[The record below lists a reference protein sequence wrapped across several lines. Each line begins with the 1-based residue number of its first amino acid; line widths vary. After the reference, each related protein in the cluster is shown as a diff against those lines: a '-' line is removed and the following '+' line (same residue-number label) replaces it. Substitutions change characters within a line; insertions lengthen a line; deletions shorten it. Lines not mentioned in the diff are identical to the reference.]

1 MDQILAQVKQAQRR
15 LWLELFLNR
24 LMRCWFAALAL
35 AVLAI
40 AAPKLVA
47 IENLPSGWT
56 VLCLGVSLAAG
67 LVVACAWTWLRGRSR
82 LDAAVELDSRFGL
95 KERVAS
101 SLSLTPAVAE
111 TPAGRALMADALRAV
126 RRVNVHDRFPVQV
139 DRRGWLPLVAAL
151 LAFVLV
157 TIVENRPAQSSVDPH
172 AQQHAQEQID
182 TAAKKLRERMVEHR
196 QEAAAKGL
204 KDAEGLFRELEKQT
218 EKLAQASQADRK
230 QALVKLNDLAKQL
243 EERRRQLGGA
253 QQMRKQL
260 DQMSGLNRGPA
271 DKMVDAMRKG
281 DWQAAQQEAE
291 KLGEQLE
298 QGELDE
304 SAKKEL
310 ARQLNQIQEK
320 SAEASA
326 ARAQAMDQLKQQVA
340 QQQQQGDLERAGQ
353 SQQKLEQMQA
363 QQQQA
368 SKLNQLAQ
376 LAGECQQRMKEG
388 DKAGAAKALNAMT
401 QQMQQMQLAQ
411 AEGKMLDESLEQ
423 MQMAK
428 SAMACQ
434 QCQGQGCEACQ
445 GAGSAP
451 RKGQGPGIGVGSD
464 PGSRPGAMDNVKY
477 QDQRVRQKPGPGSA
491 VVVGE
496 AAGPNLRLRVSE
508 AVQEEMAAQSRE
520 PADPQVLEQLP
531 KSRREHAQEYFNLL
545 REGR

>member
-243 EERRRQLGGA
+243 EERRQQLGGA

-310 ARQLNQIQEK
+310 AQQLKQIQEK

-451 RKGQGPGIGVGSD
+451 RKGQGPGIGVGSG

>member
-1 MDQILAQVKQAQRR
+1 
-15 LWLELFLNR
+15 
-24 LMRCWFAALAL
+24 
-35 AVLAI
+35 
-40 AAPKLVA
+40 
-47 IENLPSGWT
+47 
-56 VLCLGVSLAAG
+56 
-67 LVVACAWTWLRGRSR
+67 
-82 LDAAVELDSRFGL
+82 
-95 KERVAS
+95 
-101 SLSLTPAVAE
+101 
-111 TPAGRALMADALRAV
+111 
-126 RRVNVHDRFPVQV
+126 
-139 DRRGWLPLVAAL
+139 
-151 LAFVLV
+151 
-157 TIVENRPAQSSVDPH
+157 
-172 AQQHAQEQID
+172 
-182 TAAKKLRERMVEHR
+182 
-196 QEAAAKGL
+196 
-204 KDAEGLFRELEKQT
+204 
-218 EKLAQASQADRK
+218 
-230 QALVKLNDLAKQL
+230 
-243 EERRRQLGGA
+243 
-253 QQMRKQL
+253 
-260 DQMSGLNRGPA
+260 
-271 DKMVDAMRKG
+271 MVDAMRKG

-310 ARQLNQIQEK
+310 ARQLKQIQEK

-451 RKGQGPGIGVGSD
+451 RKGQGPGIGVGSG

>member
-1 MDQILAQVKQAQRR
+1 
-15 LWLELFLNR
+15 
-24 LMRCWFAALAL
+24 
-35 AVLAI
+35 
-40 AAPKLVA
+40 
-47 IENLPSGWT
+47 
-56 VLCLGVSLAAG
+56 
-67 LVVACAWTWLRGRSR
+67 
-82 LDAAVELDSRFGL
+82 
-95 KERVAS
+95 
-101 SLSLTPAVAE
+101 
-111 TPAGRALMADALRAV
+111 
-126 RRVNVHDRFPVQV
+126 VNVHDRFPVQV

-310 ARQLNQIQEK
+310 AQQLKQIQEK

-451 RKGQGPGIGVGSD
+451 RKGQGPGIGVGSG

>member
-24 LMRCWFAALAL
+24 LMRCWFAALAV

-243 EERRRQLGGA
+243 EERRQQLGGA

-310 ARQLNQIQEK
+310 AQQLKQIQEK

-451 RKGQGPGIGVGSD
+451 RKGQGPGIGVGSG

>member
-24 LMRCWFAALAL
+24 LMRCWFAALAV

-151 LAFVLV
+151 LAFMLV

-310 ARQLNQIQEK
+310 AQQLKQIQEK

-451 RKGQGPGIGVGSD
+451 RKGQGPGIGVGSG

-531 KSRREHAQEYFNLL
+531 KTRREHAQEYFNLL

>member
-24 LMRCWFAALAL
+24 LMRCWFAALAV

-310 ARQLNQIQEK
+310 AQQLKQIQEK

-451 RKGQGPGIGVGSD
+451 RKGQGPGIGVGSG

>member
-310 ARQLNQIQEK
+310 AQQLKQIQEK

-451 RKGQGPGIGVGSD
+451 RKGQGPGIGVGSG

>member
-24 LMRCWFAALAL
+24 LMRCWFAALAV

-310 ARQLNQIQEK
+310 AQQLKQIQEK